1 MKLEDILYLEVEEPK
16 MVQLTDI
23 PEGVRKEVVDKLTSC
38 LN

>member
-1 MKLEDILYLEVEEPK
+1 MIIEDVLTLELEEPK